1 VELNILLTAKLNLLS
16 AMILGAA
23 ALVVM
28 NQMCKQKSCKKHE
41 KAQSP
46 ASSSE

>member
-1 VELNILLTAKLNLLS
+1 MLLTAKLNFLS
-16 AMILGAA
+16 AMILGATA
-23 ALVVM
+23 VMVM

-41 KAQSP
+41 KTQSS